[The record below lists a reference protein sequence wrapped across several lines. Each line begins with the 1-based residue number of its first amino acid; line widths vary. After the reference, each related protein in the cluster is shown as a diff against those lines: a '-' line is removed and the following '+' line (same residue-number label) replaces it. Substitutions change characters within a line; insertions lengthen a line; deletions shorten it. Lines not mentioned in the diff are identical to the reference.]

1 MLANKSISAITI
13 HQNDTLSLKYFA
25 GFGAE
30 QKMNTALNEL
40 LKQRKI
46 ESKDTLQLNIGLQL
60 AQQATDSLKWS
71 KKQIV
76 GFKTEQSNYNVKY
89 FEMLKSQNGAMLQV
103 SKKIISLCKINIKKL
118 NVQRQKNKTIRK
130 ANNKAVDGFLS
141 GLKYYNTKF
150 SANSKPEDTIKIL
163 HQIELMNDSVKIY
176 TDEYLSQVTRFNASY
191 DSLMQRT
198 DNYQIIT
205 NKGNEALKKII
216 IARKLKIQDSDLTL
230 ESQKKNWQV
239 QQSYTNQFLF
249 LKGVFLTDTLLHQF
263 KFIQQNH
270 LKVIAID
277 KKILKQNKKL
287 RRYKQENQS
296 LIQGYLDVSNSMQ
309 TFLYRHNDF
318 VRLCSSK
325 CNRIKK
331 ELKNV
336 TKISTNENK
345 KLNAELLLAKQ
356 NKNIRSKSISLLTS
370 AELKIINSHLADC
383 LKRIKA
389 VQRAKQ
395 KLYH

>member
-1 MLANKSISAITI
+1 M
-13 HQNDTLSLKYFA
+13 
-25 GFGAE
+25 
-30 QKMNTALNEL
+30 
-40 LKQRKI
+40 
-46 ESKDTLQLNIGLQL
+46 
-60 AQQATDSLKWS
+60 
-71 KKQIV
+71 
-76 GFKTEQSNYNVKY
+76 
-89 FEMLKSQNGAMLQV
+89 
-103 SKKIISLCKINIKKL
+103 
-118 NVQRQKNKTIRK
+118 
-130 ANNKAVDGFLS
+130 
-141 GLKYYNTKF
+141 
-150 SANSKPEDTIKIL
+150 
-163 HQIELMNDSVKIY
+163 
-176 TDEYLSQVTRFNASY
+176 
-191 DSLMQRT
+191 
-198 DNYQIIT
+198 
-205 NKGNEALKKII
+205 
-216 IARKLKIQDSDLTL
+216 
-230 ESQKKNWQV
+230 
-239 QQSYTNQFLF
+239 
-249 LKGVFLTDTLLHQF
+249 HQF